1 MTFEADHPFAGASV
15 RQAAAT
21 QAAILRAFDQ
31 ARRHSRLVKILR
43 IALPVFAVLALS
55 LYLFSSRLTITLGD
69 MQASVERV
77 EIRQDTLRM
86 VNPKMEGANQK
97 QGQYVVTADYAEQD
111 VGDPNTIRL
120 TNVKADLTESH
131 RGWSRMSAPKGVFHT
146 KLEQLELTGGINIAS
161 SNGMKAHLMNA
172 AIDMRTQIVT
182 TNDPVDVEFLN
193 GTIRSDRMEL
203 GSQEKWVIFRDRVR
217 VHIHKQPVKDPLA
230 AAGGAANKKKKPE
243 APAQ

>member
-1 MTFEADHPFAGASV
+1 MRPDS
-15 RQAAAT
+15 AT
-21 QAAILRAFDQ
+21 QAAILRAFDK
-31 ARRHSRLVKILR
+31 ARRHSRHVKILR
-43 IALPVFAVLALS
+43 IALPACAVAVLS
-55 LYLFSSRLTITLGD
+55 LYLVSSRLTISIGD

-86 VNPKMEGANQK
+86 VNPKLEGANQK

-120 TNVKADLTESH
+120 TNVKADLTESK

-146 KLEQLELTGGINIAS
+146 KLEQLELMGGINIAS
-161 SNGMKAHLMNA
+161 SNGMKAHLHTA
-172 AIDMRTQIVT
+172 AIDMRTQIIT

-217 VHIHKQPVKDPLA
+217 VHIYKRPTEDPA
-230 AAGGAANKKKKPE
+230 GNAAGQSTKPE
-243 APAQ
+243 APAR